1 MAEKEYKIEIDPGIL
16 ELLGPSLYTNIYYV
30 LAELIA
36 NAYDADADNVYIIE
50 KNNEIIVEDDGNGMS
65 YKNGDITKY
74 LEIAKTSRKSNE
86 DSVTALKK
94 RPKMGRK
101 GVGKLAAL
109 SVSDDVYVKTVVNGE
124 KSGFVLSRHVGDD
137 KKLKSI
143 AEKDIVFEKISTKGT
158 AIVMT
163 NPQYK
168 LHSSLKAIRR
178 NLIKIFP
185 IVGEDFRIH
194 IIKGGES
201 EIIDSVEKELA
212 SQLSNIVILGEDFKS
227 MASSFHPIRQ
237 GRLEDLCCNK
247 DEKVIPIEMVNNRK
261 EKKNYELKIKG
272 WIGAYKTTKNRKA
285 EISDFPDNYISL
297 YANGKMGEFNILPLV
312 GKNKMTEVY
321 VVGQLHVDLFELT
334 ELPDMALSNRQGY
347 KSDDLRYQKVLEY
360 VRNELLPEVLRMRGI
375 YSDLK
380 KIDKKEKEL
389 EKGKAAEKKFKKAVN
404 SMSEKTS
411 KNVAEAIMKKL
422 ESGDGLVADDVEEIV
437 AKEISVNSVEI
448 GIKPQL
454 DMDKKKIL
462 ISHTRADK
470 DMADVLY
477 EMLKFNNVPAKDILY
492 TNSDDEEARIP
503 EVACGKSGIYD
514 YLREFFVNSASDQKP
529 YIFFITSA
537 KMGKSWGA
545 VTEVGACW
553 ITEADHKVFNLYD
566 DSAPDG
572 EKSFRP
578 DHPLDTDSVWQ
589 ECTRNKEKEI
599 CLDKVQFDT
608 FVQKVRVVCEHLG
621 YDVKTKDENKDFLRR
636 IVRVE

>member
-1 MAEKEYKIEIDPGIL
+1 MDEKEYKIEIDPRIL

-36 NAYDADADNVYIIE
+36 NAYDADAKNVYIIE

-74 LEIAKTSRKSNE
+74 LEIAKISRSSNE
-86 DSVTALKK
+86 EATTALN
-94 RPKMGRK
+94 RHKMGRK

-109 SVSDDVYVKTVVNGE
+109 SVSDEVYVKTVVNGE
-124 KSGFVLSRHVGDD
+124 KSGFVLSRHVSED
-137 KKLKSI
+137 KKLKPI
-143 AEKDIVFEKISTKGT
+143 AEEDIVFEEITTQGT

-168 LHSSLKAIRR
+168 LQATLKAIRR

-185 IVGEDFRIH
+185 IVGKEFRIH
-194 IIKGGES
+194 IIKNGVS
-201 EIIDSVEKELA
+201 EVIDCVDEDLA
-212 SQLSNIVILGEDFKS
+212 SQLSNVVILGDEFKP
-227 MASSFHPIRQ
+227 MASLFHPIRQ
-237 GRLEDLCCNK
+237 DRFQDLCDIE
-247 DEKVIPIEMVNNRK
+247 DEKVIPIEMVNNQG
-261 EKKNYELKIKG
+261 EKGNYELKIKG
-272 WIGAYKTTKNRKA
+272 WIGAYKTTRNRKA

-321 VVGQLHVDLFELT
+321 VIGQLHVDLFELT

-360 VRNELLPEVLRMRGI
+360 VRNELLPLVLRMRGI

-380 KIDKKEKEL
+380 KADKKEKEL
-389 EKGKAAEKKFKKAVN
+389 EKGKAAEHKFRKAVN
-404 SMSEKTS
+404 LMNKKAS
-411 KNVAEAIMKKL
+411 KGAAEAIIKKL
-422 ESGDGLVADDVEEIV
+422 ESGNGLVADDVEEIV
-437 AKEISVNSVEI
+437 AKEISANSADI

-454 DMDKKKIL
+454 DMEKKKIL

-470 DMADVLY
+470 DLADVLY

-503 EVACGKSGIYD
+503 EVASGKSGIYD

-529 YIFFITSA
+529 YIFFVTSA

-553 ITEADHKVFNLYD
+553 ITESDHKIFNLYD
-566 DSAPDG
+566 ESAPDG

-599 CLDKVQFDT
+599 CLDKVQCDT
-608 FVQKVRVVCEHLG
+608 FVKKITVVCEHLG
-621 YDVKTKDENKDFLRR
+621 YDVKSKDENKTYLKKL
-636 IVRVE
+636 VRVE

>member
-1 MAEKEYKIEIDPGIL
+1 MTEKEYKIEISPGVL

-36 NAYDADADNVYIIE
+36 NAYDADAKNVYIIE
-50 KNNEIIVEDDGNGMS
+50 KDNAIIVEDDGNGMS

-74 LEIAKTSRKSNE
+74 LEIARISRSSNE
-86 DSVTALKK
+86 EATTALN
-94 RPKMGRK
+94 RHKMGRK

-109 SVSDDVYVKTVVNGE
+109 SVSDEVYVKTVVNGE
-124 KSGFVLSRHVGDD
+124 KSGFVLSRHVSED
-137 KKLKSI
+137 KKLEPI
-143 AEKDIVFEKISTKGT
+143 AEENIVFEKVTTQGT

-168 LHSSLKAIRR
+168 LHVTSKAIRR
-178 NLIKIFP
+178 NLTKVFP
-185 IVGEDFRIH
+185 IVGKEFRIH
-194 IIKGGES
+194 IIKNGVS
-201 EIIDSVEKELA
+201 EVVDCVEEDLA
-212 SQLSNIVILGEDFKS
+212 SQLSNVVILGDEFKY
-227 MASSFHPIRQ
+227 MASSFHPIKQERFQ
-237 GRLEDLCCNK
+237 ELCDIE
-247 DEKVIPIEMVNNRK
+247 DEKVIPIEMVNNQG
-261 EKKNYELKIKG
+261 EKGSYELKIKG
-272 WIGAYKTTKNRKA
+272 WIGAYKTTRNRKS

-297 YANGKMGEFNILPLV
+297 YANGKMGEFNILPLI

-360 VRNELLPEVLRMRGI
+360 VRNELLPLVLRMRGI

-380 KIDKKEKEL
+380 RADKKEKEL
-389 EKGKAAEKKFKKAVN
+389 EKGKAAEHKFKKAVN
-404 SMSEKTS
+404 LMNKKVS
-411 KNVAEAIMKKL
+411 KGAAEAIIKKL
-422 ESGDGLVADDVEEIV
+422 ESGNGLVADDVEEIV
-437 AKEISVNSVEI
+437 AKEISANSADI

-470 DMADVLY
+470 DLADVLY

-503 EVACGKSGIYD
+503 EVASGKSGIYD

-529 YIFFITSA
+529 YIFFVTSA

-553 ITEADHKVFNLYD
+553 ITESDHKIFNLYD
-566 DSAPDG
+566 ESAPDG

-599 CLDKVQFDT
+599 CLDRVQCDT
-608 FVQKVRVVCEHLG
+608 FVQKIRVVCEHLG
-621 YDVKTKDENKDFLRR
+621 YDVKSRDENKANLVKL
-636 IVRVE
+636 VRVE

>member
-1 MAEKEYKIEIDPGIL
+1 MAEREYKIEIDPRIL

-36 NAYDADADNVYIIE
+36 NAYDADAKNVYIIE

-74 LEIAKTSRKSNE
+74 LEIARISRLSNE
-86 DSVTALKK
+86 EATTALN
-94 RPKMGRK
+94 RHKMGRK

-124 KSGFVLSRHVGDD
+124 KSGFVLSRHVSED
-137 KKLKSI
+137 KKLKPI
-143 AEKDIVFEKISTKGT
+143 AEEDIVFEKISTQGT

-163 NPQYK
+163 NPQYT
-168 LHSSLKAIRR
+168 LHSTLKAIRR

-185 IVGEDFRIH
+185 IVGKDFRIH
-194 IIKGGES
+194 IIKGGVS
-201 EIIDSVEKELA
+201 EIVDSVEKDLA
-212 SQLSNIVILGEDFKS
+212 SQLSNLAILGEDFKP
-227 MASSFHPIRQ
+227 MTSSFHPIRQ
-237 GRLEDLCCNK
+237 DRLKDLCYFE
-247 DEKVIPIEMVNNRK
+247 DEKVIPIEMVNNK
-261 EKKNYELKIKG
+261 GEKNSYELRIKG
-272 WIGAYKTTKNRKA
+272 WIGAYKTTRNRKA

-360 VRNELLPEVLRMRGI
+360 VRNELLPLVLRMRGI

-380 KIDKKEKEL
+380 NIDKKEKKL

-404 SMSEKTS
+404 SMNKKTS
-411 KNVAEAIMKKL
+411 KSAAEAIMKKL
-422 ESGDGLVADDVEEIV
+422 ESGNGLVADDVEEIV
-437 AKEISVNSVEI
+437 AKEISANSAEI

-553 ITEADHKVFNLYD
+553 ITESDHKIFNLYD
-566 DSAPDG
+566 EGAPDG
-572 EKSFRP
+572 EKTFRP

-599 CLDKVQFDT
+599 CLDKVQCDT
-608 FVQKVRVVCEHLG
+608 FAQKVRVVCEHLG
-621 YDVKTKDENKDFLRR
+621 YDVKSKDENKAYLKG

>member
-1 MAEKEYKIEIDPGIL
+1 MTEKEYKIEISPGVL

-36 NAYDADADNVYIIE
+36 NAYDADAKNVYIIE
-50 KNNEIIVEDDGNGMS
+50 KDNAIIVEDDGNGMS

-74 LEIAKTSRKSNE
+74 LEIARISRSSNE
-86 DSVTALKK
+86 EATTALN
-94 RPKMGRK
+94 RHKMGRK

-109 SVSDDVYVKTVVNGE
+109 SVSDEVYVKTVVNGE
-124 KSGFVLSRHVGDD
+124 KSGFVLSRHVSED
-137 KKLKSI
+137 KKLEPI
-143 AEKDIVFEKISTKGT
+143 AEENIVFEKVTTQGT

-168 LHSSLKAIRR
+168 LHVTSKAIRR
-178 NLIKIFP
+178 NLTKVFP
-185 IVGEDFRIH
+185 IVGKEFRIH
-194 IIKGGES
+194 IIKNGVS
-201 EIIDSVEKELA
+201 EVVDCVEEDLA
-212 SQLSNIVILGEDFKS
+212 SQLSNVVILGDEFKY
-227 MASSFHPIRQ
+227 MASSFHPIKQERFQ
-237 GRLEDLCCNK
+237 ELCDIE
-247 DEKVIPIEMVNNRK
+247 DEKVIPIEMVNNQG
-261 EKKNYELKIKG
+261 EKGSYELKIKG
-272 WIGAYKTTKNRKA
+272 WIGAYKTTRNRKS

-297 YANGKMGEFNILPLV
+297 YANGKMGEFNILPLI

-360 VRNELLPEVLRMRGI
+360 VRNELLPLVLRMRGI

-380 KIDKKEKEL
+380 RADKKEKEL
-389 EKGKAAEKKFKKAVN
+389 EKGKAAEHKFKKAVN
-404 SMSEKTS
+404 LMNKKVS
-411 KNVAEAIMKKL
+411 KGAAEAIIKKL
-422 ESGDGLVADDVEEIV
+422 ESGNGLVADDVEEIV
-437 AKEISVNSVEI
+437 AKEISANSADI

-470 DMADVLY
+470 DLADVLY

-503 EVACGKSGIYD
+503 EVASGKSGIYD
-514 YLREFFVNSASDQKP
+514 YLREFFVNCASDQKP
-529 YIFFITSA
+529 YIFFVTSA

-553 ITEADHKVFNLYD
+553 ITESDHKIFNLYD
-566 DSAPDG
+566 ESAPDG

-599 CLDKVQFDT
+599 CLDRVQCDT
-608 FVQKVRVVCEHLG
+608 FVQKIRVVCEHLG
-621 YDVKTKDENKDFLRR
+621 YDVKSRDENKANLVKL
-636 IVRVE
+636 VRVE